1 MCRIKPFAC
10 NCMALI
16 KQLAHATATAMSCW
30 TSLHVVPALVKVG
43 FEYLDVHG
51 EKGEIELEHIW
62 YSTDRALKEPMKSM
76 IKEKWGKESEDVIK
90 FQEELHKKIQTRL
103 HGIKYST
110 DLPWAAHFVFELQ
123 ETCKD
128 YY

>member
-1 MCRIKPFAC
+1 
-10 NCMALI
+10 MALI